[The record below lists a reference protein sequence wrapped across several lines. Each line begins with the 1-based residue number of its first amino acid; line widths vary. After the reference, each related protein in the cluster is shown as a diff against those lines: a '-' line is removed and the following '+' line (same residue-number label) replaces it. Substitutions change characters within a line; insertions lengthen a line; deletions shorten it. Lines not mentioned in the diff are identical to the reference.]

1 MSKAFAMLD
10 PVPHLFDAMD
20 DPRTGNRLTYSLPE
34 ILLAA
39 LCAVLCG
46 CRSCEQFATFTAARL
61 EFLRRHLPYPHGT
74 PSHDTF
80 SRLFRLLPP
89 APFARLLA
97 GLAAA
102 PGCGGAV
109 AIDGK
114 VLRGSADAAN
124 AGSALMTLCA
134 FATETGLALG
144 QVAVDA
150 KSNEIPAVA
159 VLIRDMELNG
169 VVVTLDALHCQRET
183 AKRLNKA
190 GARYALALK
199 TNQPSLHDDVAL
211 FMADPATPT
220 TVHIDV
226 DGGHGRIETR
236 IARVCTDVEW
246 LQAEHDWP
254 GLTALGAVERVRET
268 RTGTVREQQL
278 YLLGHA
284 FSAAELAALSRGHWG
299 IENRLHWVLD
309 VSMGE
314 DACRARRDH
323 AAENLATLR
332 RLALNA
338 IRRLPGKRSVPL
350 TMLDAML
357 ETSKLSKLLNLA
369 LNS

>member
-1 MSKAFAMLD
+1 MPNVSAMFS
-10 PVPHLFDAMD
+10 PVPHLFDAMP

-46 CRSCEQFATFTAARL
+46 CRSCEQFARFTEARL
-61 EFLRRHLPYPHGT
+61 EFLRRYLPYSHGA

-97 GLAAA
+97 GLAVP
-102 PGCGGAV
+102 PGPGGAV

-114 VLRGSADAAN
+114 ALRGSADPAE

-144 QVAVDA
+144 QVAVEA
-150 KSNEIPAVA
+150 KSNEIPALA
-159 VLIRDMELNG
+159 ELIRESR
-169 VVVTLDALHCQRET
+169 A
-183 AKRLNKA
+183 
-190 GARYALALK
+190 
-199 TNQPSLHDDVAL
+199 
-211 FMADPATPT
+211 
-220 TVHIDV
+220 
-226 DGGHGRIETR
+226 
-236 IARVCTDVEW
+236 
-246 LQAEHDWP
+246 
-254 GLTALGAVERVRET
+254 
-268 RTGTVREQQL
+268 GTVRETQL
-278 YLLGHA
+278 YLLGDA
-284 FSAAELAALSRGHWG
+284 FSAAELATLSRGHWS

-314 DACRARRDH
+314 DACRARREH

-332 RLALNA
+332 RVALNA
-338 IRRLPGKRSVPL
+338 IRRLPGKHSVPL

-357 ETSKLSKLLNLA
+357 KPNTLTKLLDLA